1 MNGKLEYYK
10 TTKGNTTHFKFFDK
24 GWNYFGWVCPDTEE
38 FKINRENEKYIET
51 LGWAY
56 YAPNHT
62 ANESCDDCKENTCF
76 DCPCSHLE
84 EAGWKYEDLQVFLQK
99 VNF

>member
-1 MNGKLEYYK
+1 MNGKLEYK
-10 TTKGNTTHFKFFDK
+10 TTKGNMTRFQIDYK
-24 GWNYFGWVCPDTEE
+24 GWKYWGWICPNTEE
-38 FKINRENEKYIET
+38 FKINRRNDKYIET

-62 ANESCDDCKENTCF
+62 ADKSCDDCEENTCF
-76 DCPCSHLE
+76 NCPCSYLE
-84 EAGWKYEDLQVFLQK
+84 QAGWDYEDLQAFLKK

>member
-1 MNGKLEYYK
+1 MNGKLEYK
-10 TTKGNTTHFKFFDK
+10 TTKGNTTRFQIAYK
-24 GWNYFGWVCPDTEE
+24 GWKYWGWICPNTEE
-38 FKINRENEKYIET
+38 FKINRRNDKYIET

-62 ANESCDDCKENTCF
+62 ADESCVNCTADSCF
-76 DCPCSHLE
+76 DCPCSYLE
-84 EAGWKYEDLQVFLQK
+84 QAGWNYEDLQEFLQE